1 MLAWG
6 PWLPPSPLYRPKRLS
21 SDEKTHFQREPAAEQ
36 KQEPKILKARSP
48 RPLMLPLL
56 HSEATSTTDV
66 GTFVFA
72 VGRRRGPRGGGKG
85 GRSGRRR
92 GWVHGQGSASC
103 PHAATAS
110 ERQGAGGAPDSEQP
124 GWAGLPRPRGHG
136 CRAERGQALKAPSA
150 PAAPTGL
157 AGWRQGQPWALW
169 MAPLI
174 SLPTRRGQGSP
185 TRSDPKHA
193 LGQVRPRFYPQKT
206 S

>member
-36 KQEPKILKARSP
+36 KQEPKILKAHSP

-56 HSEATSTTDV
+56 HSEATSTTDI

-72 VGRRRGPRGGGKG
+72 VSWLPEPRDGGKG

-92 GWVHGQGSASC
+92 GRVHGQGSAFC

-124 GWAGLPRPRGHG
+124 GWAGLPLPQGHG
-136 CRAERGQALKAPSA
+136 CRAERGAGSKDPICPGRADRAGRLVPRTAVGPLDGSA
-150 PAAPTGL
+150 
-157 AGWRQGQPWALW
+157 
-169 MAPLI
+169 
-174 SLPTRRGQGSP
+174 
-185 TRSDPKHA
+185 H
-193 LGQVRPRFYPQKT
+193 
-206 S
+206 